1 MRWSAVC
8 LMAAYVVVAG
18 CAEQSADTG
27 KPAPVQT
34 SGVQRLPPPPPP
46 PALPDKPPPL
56 PYPRGGGSWED
67 PQLVREREAQKK
79 ELVKAEAGVGVK
91 GRRLDN
97 PNLVQM
103 IVVPARTLFAVQER
117 LIFEVQIP
125 QALQLYVASEGKP
138 KTNREFMEN
147 IIVRNGI
154 ELPELPSGQRYVYDP
169 QKEELMVEKPANQ

>member
-1 MRWSAVC
+1 MVC
-8 LMAAYVVVAG
+8 GVSDGGVRGG
-18 CAEQSADTG
+18 CRVCGTIGRRGQ
-27 KPAPVQT
+27 PAPVQT
-34 SGVQRLPPPPPP
+34 SGIQRCPRRPRLPHFPTNLRRCPTRV
-46 PALPDKPPPL
+46 AVD
-56 PYPRGGGSWED
+56 RGRIRNWCGNGRLEKGTREGRSRSR
-67 PQLVREREAQKK
+67 RERSEA
-79 ELVKAEAGVGVK
+79 
-91 GRRLDN
+91 RRSD
-97 PNLVQM
+97 LVQM

-169 QKEELMVEKPANQ
+169 QKEELMVEKPADQ